1 MTKFQI
7 IPQGTINQMFLIKND
22 LINILKD
29 IVKEKP
35 LTDVNIS
42 IFENNTGEKL
52 VIKDVYLDQLEEK
65 LSIRTGTNERKVIEN
80 AFEESSE
87 DMESI
92 ILSISELTKII
103 SYIENMAAAKET
115 AKATIIEMAKE
126 FGFEITLK

>member
-7 IPQGTINQMFLIKND
+7 IPQGTINQMFLIKNE

-35 LTDVNIS
+35 LTDVNIP

-52 VIKDVYLDQLEEK
+52 VIKDVYLDQLEGK
-65 LSIRTGTNERKVIEN
+65 LSIRTETNERKVIEN
-80 AFEESSE
+80 ALEESSE

-103 SYIENMAAAKET
+103 SYVENIATAKE
-115 AKATIIEMAKE
+115 AARATIMGMAKD

>member
-80 AFEESSE
+80 ALEESSE

-103 SYIENMAAAKET
+103 SYIENMVAAKET

>member
-1 MTKFQI
+1 MTNFQI
-7 IPQGTINQMFLIKND
+7 IPQGTINQMFLIKNE

-29 IVKEKP
+29 IVKENP

-52 VIKDVYLDQLEEK
+52 VIKDVYLDQLEGK
-65 LSIRTGTNERKVIEN
+65 LSIRTKENERKVIEN
-80 AFEESSE
+80 VLEESSE

-103 SYIENMAAAKET
+103 SYIENMATAKEA

>member
-7 IPQGTINQMFLIKND
+7 IPQGTINQMFLIKNE

-35 LTDVNIS
+35 LADVNIP

-52 VIKDVYLDQLEEK
+52 VIKDVYLDQLEGK
-65 LSIRTGTNERKVIEN
+65 LSIRTETNERKVIEN
-80 AFEESSE
+80 ALEESSE

-103 SYIENMAAAKET
+103 SYVEVMVTAKEA
-115 AKATIIEMAKE
+115 AKATIIETAKK

>member
-7 IPQGTINQMFLIKND
+7 IPQGTVNQMFLIKNE
-22 LINILKD
+22 LINIIKD

-35 LTDVNIS
+35 LTDVNIP
-42 IFENNTGEKL
+42 IFENNTGKKL

-65 LSIRTGTNERKVIEN
+65 LSIRTEENERKVIEN
-80 AFEESSE
+80 ALEESSE

-103 SYIENMAAAKET
+103 SYVENMVAAKET

>member
-7 IPQGTINQMFLIKND
+7 IPQGTINQMFLIKNE

-35 LTDVNIS
+35 LTDVNIP

-52 VIKDVYLDQLEEK
+52 VIKDVYLDQLEGK
-65 LSIRTGTNERKVIEN
+65 LSIRTETNERKVIEN
-80 AFEESSE
+80 ALEESSE

-103 SYIENMAAAKET
+103 SYVENMVTAKEA

>member
-7 IPQGTINQMFLIKND
+7 IPQGTIKQMFLIKND

-65 LSIRTGTNERKVIEN
+65 LSIRTETNERKVIEN
-80 AFEESSE
+80 ALEESSE

-103 SYIENMAAAKET
+103 SYIENMVAAKET

>member
-65 LSIRTGTNERKVIEN
+65 LSIRTETNERKVIEN
-80 AFEESSE
+80 ALEESSE

-103 SYIENMAAAKET
+103 SYIENMVAAKET

>member
-7 IPQGTINQMFLIKND
+7 IPQGTVNQMFLIKNE

-29 IVKEKP
+29 IVKENP
-35 LTDVNIS
+35 LTDANIS

-52 VIKDVYLDQLEEK
+52 VIKDVYLDQLEGK
-65 LSIRTGTNERKVIEN
+65 LSIRTKENERKVIEN
-80 AFEESSE
+80 ALEENSE

-103 SYIENMAAAKET
+103 SYIENMATAKEA

>member
-7 IPQGTINQMFLIKND
+7 IPQGTVNQMFLIKNE
-22 LINILKD
+22 LINLLKG

-35 LTDVNIS
+35 LTDVNIP
-42 IFENNTGEKL
+42 IFENNTGKKL
-52 VIKDVYLDQLEEK
+52 VIKDVYLDQLEGK
-65 LSIRTGTNERKVIEN
+65 LSIRTEENERKAIEN
-80 AFEESSE
+80 ALEENSE

-103 SYIENMAAAKET
+103 SYVENMTITKET

>member
-22 LINILKD
+22 LINILKG

-65 LSIRTGTNERKVIEN
+65 LSIRTETNERKVIEN
-80 AFEESSE
+80 ALEESSE

>member
-7 IPQGTINQMFLIKND
+7 IPQGTINQMFLIKNE

-29 IVKEKP
+29 IVKETP
-35 LTDVNIS
+35 LADVNIP

-52 VIKDVYLDQLEEK
+52 VIKDVYLDQLEGK
-65 LSIRTGTNERKVIEN
+65 LSIRTETNERKVIEN
-80 AFEESSE
+80 ALEESSE

-92 ILSISELTKII
+92 VLSISELTKII
-103 SYIENMAAAKET
+103 SYVENVVTAKET

>member
-22 LINILKD
+22 LINILKG

-52 VIKDVYLDQLEEK
+52 VIKDVYLDQLEGK
-65 LSIRTGTNERKVIEN
+65 LSIRTETNERKVIEN
-80 AFEESSE
+80 ALEESSE

-103 SYIENMAAAKET
+103 SYIENMVAAKET

>member
-7 IPQGTINQMFLIKND
+7 IPQGTIKQMFLIKND

-65 LSIRTGTNERKVIEN
+65 LSIRTETNERKVIEN
-80 AFEESSE
+80 ALEESSE

-103 SYIENMAAAKET
+103 SYIENMVVAKET